1 MSHPAAPVQ
10 LCADPAASAPGS
22 APLAEAPIGVF
33 DSGIGGLSV
42 LRALRAALPDEHFIY
57 WADSG
62 FAPYGERGDA
72 FVRERSQRITAHL
85 VAQGAKAVVVACN
98 TATAAAIAELRQ
110 AWPQLVWV
118 GVEPALKPAAQA
130 SRNGQV
136 LVLATRGTLQSPKF
150 AQLLAQCQAPDRQW
164 HCQPCDGLADA
175 IEQGDEP
182 RIEALC
188 HKYLQAAGAMA
199 PGTGAPIDTVVL
211 GCTHY
216 PLVEDEIQKHLR
228 PGVAVLDTGAPVAR
242 HTRRLL
248 TAAGALRTDPEG
260 PGTVR
265 WLTSGDPAQL
275 SAAVQRWW
283 PGGLGA
289 CDHAP
294 VQVAPGAG
302 R

>member
-1 MSHPAAPVQ
+1 MPHPAAT
-10 LCADPAASAPGS
+10 
-22 APLAEAPIGVF
+22 APLCVQPPADARDSARLADAPIGVF

-42 LRALRAALPDEHFIY
+42 LRALRAALPNEHFIY
-57 WADSG
+57 FADSG
-62 FAPYGERGDA
+62 FAPYGERSDA
-72 FVRERSQRITAHL
+72 FVRERSRRITAYL

-110 AWPQLVWV
+110 AWPQQVWV

-150 AQLLAQCQAPDRQW
+150 AQLLAQCQAPDRHW

-175 IEQGDEP
+175 IEQGDEA
-182 RIEALC
+182 RIAALC
-188 HKYLQAAGAMA
+188 QTYLQAVGTAA
-199 PGTGAPIDTVVL
+199 PETGTPIDTVVL

-216 PLVEDEIQKHLR
+216 PLVENEIQKQLR

-242 HTRRLL
+242 QTRRLL
-248 TAAGALRTDPEG
+248 TAAGALRTAPES

-265 WLTSGDPAQL
+265 WLTSGNPAQL

-289 CDHAP
+289 HDRAP
-294 VQVAPGAG
+294 SQVRPGEG
-302 R
+302 P